1 MHRSLDGLRVLLTR
15 PAEQQA
21 AWADALRAAGGVPIA
36 HPTIEVRPPPTWDAL
51 DECLARLDAYDWIVF
66 TSATAVR
73 FTMSRVTPSMRLV
86 LARLSVA
93 AVGPETARAL
103 TDAGVHG
110 AVVPQQHNQGGLR
123 AALGPLPA
131 GTRVLFPQALGG
143 REELR
148 NELARAG
155 CIVDVVVASQ
165 TLPIQP
171 LPPLPPFDVATFA
184 SPSALRAFAA
194 GHGLEPLRHVPIAV
208 LGPTTLAA
216 ANALGLEAVAAAR
229 ATVDDLIA
237 VIVEHRTN
245 GAA

>member
-1 MHRSLDGLRVLLTR
+1 MHRPLEGLRVLLTR
-15 PAEQQA
+15 PAEQQV
-21 AWADALRAAGGVPIA
+21 AWAEALRAAGAFPVA
-36 HPTIEVRPPPTWDAL
+36 HPTIAVRPPPSWEPL
-51 DECLARLDAYDWIVF
+51 DECLARLDAYDWLVF
-66 TSATAVR
+66 TSATTVR
-73 FTMSRVTPSMRLV
+73 FTLSRLSPERRASV
-86 LARLSVA
+86 AKLSVA

-103 TDAGVHG
+103 TTLGVEP
-110 AVVPQQHNQGGLR
+110 AVVPAQHNQDGLL
-123 AALGPLPA
+123 AALGPLRP

-165 TLPIQP
+165 TIPIQP

-194 GHGLEPLRHVPIAV
+194 GHGLDPLRRALVAV

-216 ANALGLEAVAAAR
+216 ARALGLPAIAAAR
-229 ATVDDLIA
+229 ATVDALIA
-237 VIVEHRTN
+237 AIVEHRTN
-245 GAA
+245 GAP